1 MIKDIKCYSL
11 NMHLKI
17 EWDKISRMWTINL
30 RKRNTKKSK
39 AIWEVFNSICKSACS
54 LLSICSTIF
63 FCKKIRTNKYR
74 LLPCHKPHIVLVPVH
89 LVISPDMSPLAP
101 MAQRN
106 TGKYCHTQLHLGFSA
121 GLKIQV
127 PTCKMEPQRGCIMQK
142 TPSTHPTA

>member
-30 RKRNTKKSK
+30 RKRNTKISK

-54 LLSICSTIF
+54 LLSICNTIF

-74 LLPCHKPHIVLVPVH
+74 LLPCHKPHIVPFGHFSGYVSSGSYCPQEYREKLPH
-89 LVISPDMSPLAP
+89 SAP
-101 MAQRN
+101 SWI
-106 TGKYCHTQLHLGFSA
+106 SA

-127 PTCKMEPQRGCIMQK
+127 PTCKMEIFFVFK
-142 TPSTHPTA
+142 SL